1 MNELLEQGVAVMFI
15 GMGTVLLFLYI
26 MIAVMNV
33 MSMVVRKLNQIFPEA
48 VAQTAGT
55 VKKVAATNEDENI
68 AVAILAALLKK

>member
-1 MNELLEQGVAVMFI
+1 MNELLAQGIAVMFI
-15 GMGTVLLFLYI
+15 GMGTVLSFLCI

-48 VAQTAGT
+48 VSQTAGAA
-55 VKKVAATNEDENI
+55 KKVTASNEDENI